1 MNEGNQYRKIITA
14 IIAVLHLWAFSNL
27 KVSTYIPEEEVI
39 ITKNIYG
46 KVIKKEENI
55 SYIEYSFR
63 SR

>member
-1 MNEGNQYRKIITA
+1 MNEGKKIITA
-14 IIAVLHLWAFSNL
+14 IMVVLHLWAFSNI

>member
-1 MNEGNQYRKIITA
+1 MNEGKKIIVA
-14 IIAVLHLWAFSNL
+14 IIAVLHLWAFSNI

>member
-1 MNEGNQYRKIITA
+1 MNEYRKIITA
-14 IIAVLHLWAFSNL
+14 IIVVLHLWAFSNI
-27 KVSTYIPEEEVI
+27 KVSTYIPEEEKI

-46 KVIKKEENI
+46 KVIDIEENI